1 MVSIVAAYFIGSIP
15 MAFLISK
22 IKYGTDIRKVGS
34 GNAGALNIFRQFSK
48 NYGIIVFILDAG
60 KGALATGVPIWLG
73 AENIIVYLSIVA
85 TVLGHNFPV
94 FLWFKGGKGVAT
106 VTGASFV
113 ILPVMTIIAPVTFF
127 CTFLFTRNV
136 IVSIVVAFL
145 VFDMAIISTL
155 HPIPVIILYI
165 SLTGIVLITHLT
177 RTRQKFLPA
186 LKVWDWRTIIKIE

>member
-113 ILPVMTIIAPVTFF
+113 VRA
-127 CTFLFTRNV
+127 
-136 IVSIVVAFL
+136 A
-145 VFDMAIISTL
+145 
-155 HPIPVIILYI
+155 
-165 SLTGIVLITHLT
+165 
-177 RTRQKFLPA
+177 
-186 LKVWDWRTIIKIE
+186 